1 MKKTFMS
8 LATVGLL
15 LSAGAA
21 FSQNTDSKTQTPA
34 GSATTQ
40 SQINTKSGERSESK
54 SGERREG
61 RRGDRHE
68 SRTRSGSDVNVR
80 VRSGERSGMRV
91 RERGERS
98 SINVRVRGGDD
109 HRYRR
114 HHRHMG
120 VYVGGCRTIIVKKW
134 HHGHRVIKRIRHCG

>member
-1 MKKTFMS
+1 MKKTLMS

-21 FSQNTDSKTQTPA
+21 FSQNTETKTQTPA

-61 RRGDRHE
+61 RSDRHE

-80 VRSGERSGMRV
+80 VRSGDRDGARN

-98 SINVRVRGGDD
+98 SINVRVRGGDGY
-109 HRYRR
+109 YRR

-134 HHGHRVIKRIRHCG
+134 HHGHRVIKRIRRCG